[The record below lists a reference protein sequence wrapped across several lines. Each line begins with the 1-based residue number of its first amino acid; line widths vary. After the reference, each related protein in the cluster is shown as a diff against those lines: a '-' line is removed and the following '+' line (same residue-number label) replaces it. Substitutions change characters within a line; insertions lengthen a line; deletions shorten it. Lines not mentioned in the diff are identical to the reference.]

1 MTFPKTFLYS
11 NSVLNPN
18 NGLGSEDKAGMKKIR
33 TTFTVQQISELE
45 NNFVNK
51 KYLTSAERAEL
62 FTDLG
67 VTQQQVGRQVMA

>member
-1 MTFPKTFLYS
+1 MNRKRKNT
-11 NSVLNPN
+11 
-18 NGLGSEDKAGMKKIR
+18 GSDDKAGKKKIR

-62 FTDLG
+62 ATDLG
-67 VTQQQVGRQVMA
+67 VTQQQVRRDDDNILWKIILPG